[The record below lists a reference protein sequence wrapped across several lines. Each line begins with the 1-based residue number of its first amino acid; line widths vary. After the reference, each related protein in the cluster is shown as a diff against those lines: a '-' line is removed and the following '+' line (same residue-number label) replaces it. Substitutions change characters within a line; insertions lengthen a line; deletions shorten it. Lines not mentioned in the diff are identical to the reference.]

1 MSTIVL
7 DSDVPKD
14 GNDRDVLHVSSP
26 EERAAW
32 IPKLHEMF
40 PDVSA
45 TKLELTARTSTSLQE
60 AVEEVCD
67 TEGQEIPPKVLTISD
82 ILFKL
87 QSKVK
92 GSDFTLAV
100 KRD

>member
-7 DSDVPKD
+7 DSD
-14 GNDRDVLHVSSP
+14 NDLDLLHVPSP

-45 TKLELTARTSTSLQE
+45 TKLELTARMSTSLQE

-67 TEGQEIPPKVLTISD
+67 TEGATGIDLCIQSTPDNSNLALTRTKI
-82 ILFKL
+82 
-87 QSKVK
+87 
-92 GSDFTLAV
+92 DFPRVSVIHSL
-100 KRD
+100 